1 MMRDVKTAISRGMK
15 VRMFELDMT
24 EKELAKRSGVP
35 NRSISNY
42 VTRKS
47 TMKADALA
55 AIAEALGVSAD
66 WLLGLEDKRA
76 QR

>member
-1 MMRDVKTAISRGMK
+1 MMQDVKTAISRGMK

-42 VTRKS
+42 INRKNM
-47 TMKADALA
+47 MKADALA
-55 AIAEALGVSAD
+55 AIAEALECSTD
-66 WLLGLEDKRA
+66 WLLGRKEERE
-76 QR
+76 